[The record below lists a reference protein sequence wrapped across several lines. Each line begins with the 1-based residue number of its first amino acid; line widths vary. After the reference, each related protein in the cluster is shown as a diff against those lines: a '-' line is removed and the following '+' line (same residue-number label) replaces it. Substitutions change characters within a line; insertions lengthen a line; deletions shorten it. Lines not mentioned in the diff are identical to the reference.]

1 MKQIKPLLI
10 IFLMIFLFLSQGS
23 GQEDIRNDLPEGVRA
38 CIGNEK
44 INRIIRDIAYSP
56 DGTQF
61 AVATSK
67 GIWLYDTDTYQI
79 RFQLTEH
86 SGEVYTLAFS
96 PDGQILASGGQDK
109 TIRLWNPHTGKNITV
124 FRGHSNGIAY
134 LYFSID
140 GLTLTS
146 MSWRDGELRVWNVKT
161 GQTESTLV
169 DMPPDAYPI
178 AISPDV
184 QTLAIR
190 EKNGTIQLW
199 DTKTAEYKTTLTGH
213 KWEIDSWWAYNDELP
228 EPGGINCVAFSP
240 DSKILASGS
249 DDSTIRLRDTK
260 KGKHKATLL
269 GHQAWVY
276 SITFSPD
283 GNTIASGDG
292 ILPGWRFPMFF
303 YSIRED
309 PNNREDPYE
318 SQDPTWRFLRFSHPN
333 YGDSEPDIRVWDAK
347 TGKHRTTIQIPITAK
362 LLEFAPDNETLA
374 SVDFD
379 SVIRIWDTKTG
390 KQKAF
395 LTDHK
400 PGMYAI
406 FTHRSPIVSPDGG
419 KVIYLNKDRSI
430 QMWDTTNGKQT
441 TLLKDNLYPIGF
453 LVFSPDCETIAI
465 SDRHNRVIQL
475 WNLKTDRRKAIFTGD
490 MHWGY
495 GNYDNPTYAFPPDS
509 RYAAFASEKMVRLF
523 NTKTGKQIAILTTA
537 SDRPILKFSPN
548 SKTIATRGQDE
559 DMVQLWNTETG
570 HAKVLLITTQRNT
583 SSVVFSPDGKYLISE
598 TSGNP
603 SALWRVETGKQIINF
618 RELRQY
624 FTSLIFSP
632 DGKTIAG
639 IISHRGKIER
649 KTIWLLNTETG
660 KHKMTIT
667 TPIEV
672 FEQILFSPDG
682 ATLVSEGQDATIR
695 LWDTITGKHKTAIT
709 EHVGGIEKILF
720 SSDSAT
726 LVSEG
731 RDATIRLWDT
741 ITGQQKA
748 TLTEFT
754 AKAPIVLSPD
764 GKMLANGGKG
774 SAVHLSNLETGKLI
788 TTFTGYEP
796 VKKIVF
802 AKDGKTLI
810 TIENDG
816 TTLLWDLPQ

>member
-1 MKQIKPLLI
+1 M
-10 IFLMIFLFLSQGS
+10 
-23 GQEDIRNDLPEGVRA
+23 PES
-38 CIGNEK
+38 CIGNERV
-44 INRIIRDIAYSP
+44 NRIIRDIAYSP

-61 AVATSK
+61 AVATSN

-109 TIRLWNPHTGKNITV
+109 TIRLWNPHTGKNLTV
-124 FRGHSNGIAY
+124 FRGHANGIAY
-134 LYFSID
+134 LDFSID

-146 MSWRDGELRVWNVKT
+146 MSWGDGELRVWNVKT
-161 GQTESTLV
+161 GQSESTLV
-169 DMPPDAYPI
+169 DMPPDAYTI
-178 AISPDV
+178 AFSPEF

-199 DTKTAEYKTTLTGH
+199 DTKTEEYKTTLTGH
-213 KWEIDSWWAYNDELP
+213 KWEIDSWWVNDGKPPEL
-228 EPGGINCVAFSP
+228 GRINCVAFSP
-240 DSKILASGS
+240 DNKILASGS
-249 DDSTIRLRDTK
+249 DDSTVRLRDTK
-260 KGKHKATLL
+260 EGKHKATLL

-283 GNTIASGDG
+283 GKTLASGDG
-292 ILPGWRFPMFF
+292 VLPGWRFPMFF
-303 YSIRED
+303 H
-309 PNNREDPYE
+309 NNQQDPYE

-333 YGDSEPDIRVWDAK
+333 YGDSEPAIRVWDAK

-379 SVIRIWDTKTG
+379 SVIQIWDTKTG
-390 KQKAF
+390 KQKAL

-406 FTHRSPIVSPDGG
+406 FTHRTPIVSPDGG

-441 TLLKDNLYPIGF
+441 TLLKDNLFPINF
-453 LVFSPDCETIAI
+453 FVFTPDCETVAI
-465 SDRHNRVIQL
+465 SDRQKRVIQL
-475 WNLKTDRRKAIFTGD
+475 WNLKTDRRKAVFTGD

-495 GNYDNPTYAFPPDS
+495 GNYDNPSFAFSPDG
-509 RYAAFASEKMVRLF
+509 RYAAFTSDEMVRLF
-523 NTKTGKQIAILTTA
+523 NAKTWKQIATLTTA
-537 SDRPILKFSPN
+537 SDRPFLKFSPD
-548 SKTIATRGQDE
+548 SKIIATPGQDGN
-559 DMVQLWNTETG
+559 MVQLWNTETG
-570 HAKVLLITTQRNT
+570 HAEVLLMPTREHT
-583 SSVVFSPDGKYLISE
+583 SSVLFSPDGKYIISE
-598 TSGNP
+598 TSGTPN
-603 SALWRVETGKQIINF
+603 ALWRVETGKQIINF
-618 RELRQY
+618 RELRQS

-632 DGKTIAG
+632 DGKTLAG
-639 IISHRGKIER
+639 IISTRGKIE
-649 KTIWLLNTETG
+649 KKAIWLLDTETG
-660 KHKMTIT
+660 KHKLTIT
-667 TPIEV
+667 TPIEEV
-672 FEQILFSPDG
+672 FKQILFSPDG
-682 ATLVSEGQDATIR
+682 ATFISKGQDAPIR
-695 LWDTITGKHKTAIT
+695 LWDTKTGKHKTAIT

-731 RDATIRLWDT
+731 KDATIRVWDT
-741 ITGQQKA
+741 KTGQQKA
-748 TLTEFT
+748 ALTEFT

-774 SAVHLSNLETGKLI
+774 SAVHLSNLETGKPI

-796 VKKIVF
+796 AKKIVF